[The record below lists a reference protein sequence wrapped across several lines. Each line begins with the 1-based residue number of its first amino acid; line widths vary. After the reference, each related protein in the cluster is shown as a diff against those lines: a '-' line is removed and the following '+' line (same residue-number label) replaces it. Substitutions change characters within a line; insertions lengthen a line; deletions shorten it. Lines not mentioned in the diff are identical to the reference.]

1 MSPQRLIGMLLF
13 PRLTQFDLTG
23 PFEVFARLSN
33 AQVHLVAGTLEPVTT
48 DRWLAIVPTIT
59 FGECPPFDVV
69 KVPGGAGQQDLM
81 EDEVVLAFLRRQA
94 QEAQYVTNRC
104 GAAGARGATEQRARP
119 AGSARRTKARRIAGR
134 LSGTTRRPRG
144 VGRHR
149 CPSRRRDGPTFVQTT
164 ASATLRSA
172 RP

>member
-1 MSPQRLIGMLLF
+1 MLLF

-33 AQVHLVAGTLEPVTT
+33 AQVHLVAGTLESVTT

-104 GAAGARGATEQRARP
+104 GAAGARGATEQRASP
-119 AGSARRTKARRIAGR
+119 SWLGASDKGSGV
-134 LSGTTRRPRG
+134 TTGRPRG